1 MSKLTDKQY
10 KILGR
15 YMSTYDFVA
24 CNQLEKEAE
33 EVLGKNWKAE
43 DDCEQIDSIL
53 EHINPNGF
61 RVKYL
66 EDHKFEKD
74 IEVRET
80 DNFTTDPL
88 YIWFNNFVDFVQDNH
103 GNIYNNACE
112 YADKREEDSNA

>member
-1 MSKLTDKQY
+1 MSKLTEKDVKY
-10 KILGR
+10 LGR
-15 YMSTYDFVA
+15 YMSTYDFVD

-61 RVKYL
+61 RVQYL
-66 EDHKFEKD
+66 EDHINYD

-80 DNFTTDPL
+80 DSFKTDPL
-88 YIWFNNFVDFVQDNH
+88 FEWFNNFVDYVQNKNN
-103 GNIYNNACE
+103 NIYNEACK
-112 YADKREEDSNA
+112 YADEREEGCI